1 MNVMRDMQATPGRMI
16 SRPMLAPASAGK
28 KQSSLFLFS
37 GDPVHF
43 ACGTAASRVRLMVS
57 EKPFLPALPL
67 AELAPGAMRCVTL
80 GDAPVLLVHTRE
92 GGVHAV
98 HNICSHAY
106 AKMDEGRLRGY
117 RVICPLH
124 GASFDVRNGAV
135 LGAPASA
142 PLQSYPV
149 RVVDGHIM
157 VQA

>member
-1 MNVMRDMQATPGRMI
+1 MNVTRGMQAPPGLMK
-16 SRPMLAPASAGK
+16 SLPMVAPACAGK
-28 KQSSLFLFS
+28 KQSSLFLF
-37 GDPVHF
+37 GRDPVHF
-43 ACGTAASRVRLMVS
+43 VGGKAAFDETNMVP

-67 AELAPGAMRCVTL
+67 SELAPGAMRCVTL
-80 GDAPVLLVHTRE
+80 GDAPVLLIHTRD
-92 GGVHAV
+92 GGVHAL

-106 AKMDEGRLRGY
+106 AKMDEGRLRGH

-149 RVVDGHIM
+149 RVDDGHIM